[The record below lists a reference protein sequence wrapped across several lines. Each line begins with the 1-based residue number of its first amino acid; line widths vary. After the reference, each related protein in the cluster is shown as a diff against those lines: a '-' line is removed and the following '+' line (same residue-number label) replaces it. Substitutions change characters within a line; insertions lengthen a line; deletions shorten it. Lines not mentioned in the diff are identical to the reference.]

1 MVLSRTI
8 IQAWNNKKG
17 TREDPFHIV
26 RFDTIQ
32 LLAGCLQLAD
42 YPGRVLR

>member
-8 IQAWNNKKG
+8 IQVWNNKKG
-17 TREDPFHIV
+17 TREDPFHVV

-32 LLAGCLQLAD
+32 LLASRLQLAD
-42 YPGRVLR
+42 CRGHVLH